1 MEHLTR
7 IFKIL
12 SDETRLRILLLL
24 LKEELCVCQ
33 IGGILD
39 SPQPKISKNLSKLK
53 DVDLVQ
59 VRRDEKYMYYS
70 IKKNQQ
76 VLIRIL
82 DDIWSDY
89 ENDPIF
95 QQDLEQLKN
104 KEHFLNQCK

>member
-1 MEHLTR
+1 MEHLAR

-33 IGGILD
+33 IGGILNA
-39 SPQPKISKNLSKLK
+39 PQPKISKNLSKLK

-82 DDIWSDY
+82 DDIWFDY